1 MSKNYN
7 QNQNKNQ
14 LVKKYCKVCHDAG
27 KPESEYTS
35 HYVRSIPG
43 SNGIITCPT
52 LLQTEC
58 RYCFQAGHTA
68 KFCPKLSARNH
79 EIPSEKKVKKV
90 EKVEKKVKKEVVKPS
105 YKGNMFSALQDDDEE
120 ENLKQEQIVKKV
132 EEFPSLPSKVQVKTQ
147 SQVISKM
154 SFTDALKKTQTQVEN
169 EKEEQAKE
177 LGKGLTVLQLSTKPK
192 PKEQKVAL
200 ANNQEFTFVDAK
212 PNLLIRR
219 SWIDDTDDDDDD
231 DDSEDEYDTKVMTA
245 W

>member
-1 MSKNYN
+1 MNN
-7 QNQNKNQ
+7 NKS
-14 LVKKYCKVCHDAG
+14 VKKYCKVCHDAG

-68 KFCPKLSARNH
+68 KFCPKLAARNH
-79 EIPSEKKVKKV
+79 ETPSEKKV
-90 EKVEKKVKKEVVKPS
+90 EKIEKKVKKEVVKTS
-105 YKGNMFSALQDDDEE
+105 YKGNIFTALQDDDDHEQ

-132 EEFPSLPSKVQVKTQ
+132 EEYPQLPSKVQVQTQ
-147 SQVISKM
+147 RQNQSISKM
-154 SFTDALKKTQTQVEN
+154 SFTDALKKTKTQVAN
-169 EKEEQAKE
+169 EKDEEQKQKE
-177 LGKGLTVLQLSTKPK
+177 LGKGLTVLQLSTK

-219 SWIDDTDDDDDD
+219 SWIDDTDDEDD